1 MHYYSLG
8 KISPNVDF
16 KTAAITGQ
24 APDKG
29 LYFPTT
35 IPQFT
40 KEQIDRFKTLDKASL
55 AFEVMRPYVGGTID
69 DASLKQICKE
79 TIDFDFPLVPISS
92 YALALLLITATTK
105 SLPPVSPTILGY
117 DL

>member
-8 KISPNVDF
+8 KQSPNVDF

-29 LYFPTT
+29 LYFPSE

-40 KEQIDRFKTLDKASL
+40 SEQIQKFKTLDKASL
-55 AFEVMRPYVGGTID
+55 AFEVMRPYVGGTIE
-69 DASLKQICKE
+69 DAVLQQIS
-79 TIDFDFPLVPISS
+79 TYNRLYFN
-92 YALALLLITATTK
+92 T
-105 SLPPVSPTILGY
+105 
-117 DL
+117 

>member
-8 KISPNVDF
+8 KQSPNVDF

-40 KEQIDRFKTLDKASL
+40 PEQIEIRELK
-55 AFEVMRPYVGGTID
+55 
-69 DASLKQICKE
+69 KQIARLEEHNLILKKA
-79 TIDFDFPLVPISS
+79 T
-92 YALALLLITATTK
+92 ALLM
-105 SLPPVSPTILGY
+105 SD
-117 DL
+117 DLDRTR